1 MKNRILH
8 HSLMLFITVCP
19 VLSLPIHAETTVES
33 ENFFGAVYTDE
44 HPGAAGYPR
53 NTHENTYY
61 FNVTKASGKA
71 VVLVKAK
78 KPPRP
83 SIGEVRLLT
92 EGNSFL
98 IGSWNQQKFPGDG
111 LRFDVGKYVTKPGK
125 YEVRFIYRGG
135 PWGLEIEKVQ
145 IDTRR

>member
-1 MKNRILH
+1 
-8 HSLMLFITVCP
+8 MLLTTVSA
-19 VLSLPIHAETTVES
+19 VLSLPVHAETSVGS
-33 ENFFGAVYTDE
+33 ENFFGAIYTDE
-44 HPGAAGYPR
+44 HPGAAGYPK
-53 NTHENTYY
+53 NTHQNVYY
-61 FNVTKASGKA
+61 FNIIKASGKA

-78 KPPRP
+78 KPPQP

-111 LRFDVGKYVTKPGK
+111 LRFDVSKYVKKSGK
-125 YEVRFIYRGG
+125 YEVRFNYKGG

-145 IDTRR
+145 IDTRK